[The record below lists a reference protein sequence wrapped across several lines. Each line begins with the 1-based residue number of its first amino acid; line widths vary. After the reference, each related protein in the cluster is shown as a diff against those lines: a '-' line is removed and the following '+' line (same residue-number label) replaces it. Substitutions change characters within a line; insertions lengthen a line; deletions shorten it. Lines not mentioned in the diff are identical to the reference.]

1 MVKRVQVWC
10 GALLI
15 VFGGVLGAPQGV
27 FAETLTSSNYKFTD
41 TALGSGGLIN
51 SSSASYKGLDTVGD
65 LSVGSSAS
73 SNFQIAAGHTTTND
87 PNLSFVVSGT
97 PISFPAF
104 STTTAA
110 TATTTFSVL
119 NYTSYGYIVQ
129 LVGTPP
135 TNGTASI
142 SAIATNAASTVGT
155 SQFGVNLVA
164 NTLPLSVGSNPDNG
178 GFGFGLASTNYNT
191 PNSYRFVSG
200 ETVAQAPKSSGVTNY
215 TITYLVNVPALLP
228 GGQYNATQTLIVTG
242 TY

>member
-1 MVKRVQVWC
+1 MVKRVAIW
-10 GALLI
+10 GGI
-15 VFGGVLGAPQGV
+15 VLMIMSVTVGYGRAVYAD
-27 FAETLTSSNYKFTD
+27 TLTSTNYKFSET
-41 TALGSGGLIN
+41 TVGTGGLIN
-51 SSSASYKGLDTVGD
+51 SSSASYKGLDTIGD
-65 LSVGSSAS
+65 LSVGTSAS

-87 PNLSFVVSGT
+87 PNLSVVVSGT

-104 STTTAA
+104 STATAS

-135 TNGTASI
+135 TNGATSVTAM
-142 SAIATNAASTVGT
+142 ATNAASTVGT

-164 NTLPLSVGSNPDNG
+164 NTLPLSVGANPDNG

-200 ETVAQAPKSSGVTNY
+200 ETIAQAPKSSGVTNY
-215 TITYLVNVPALLP
+215 TITYLVNVPALMP
-228 GGQYNATQTLIVTG
+228 GGQYTSTQTLIITG